1 MGTASKLL
9 AEQYQS
15 VLEEIKPAV
24 SEAAFARL
32 NESIRRNQ
40 ELLERLQRENK
51 LLRELRRLDL
61 LEKYGPSAETLS
73 DEQLELLELEPGVST
88 SEVEAESQRTQLTLP
103 RKSAPTRKHPG
114 RQQLPAELPRH
125 EQVVACSANQ
135 CVCGKCGKATTVIG
149 YETSEQLDI
158 EPARYFVRV
167 TKREKRAC
175 RTCEEQGVRCAP
187 LPARII
193 DKGLASDRVI
203 IDTVVSKYADHVP
216 IYRQSAILE
225 RETGIELSRATM
237 DGWVMRV
244 GELLSP
250 IVAAMGRELLEGDY
264 IQADETPVGVQMHDG
279 RGKNRQA
286 YLWQYSRPNGSVVF
300 DFRLGREREGPK
312 RFLGNFA
319 GILQSDGYGA
329 YDRVG
334 GPGIVHAGCW
344 AHARRKFFDAVKL
357 NPKDQTAIGIVAQM
371 DQLFGIDAQ
380 ARAQKITQSDRHL
393 LRQQKARSLLEQI
406 KAAIEAAR
414 IHALPGSALAK
425 GCNYTLTLWSR
436 LIRFLDYPQLEL
448 SNNLA
453 ENAIRPVVLGRKN
466 WIHIGSKEAGPRVAA
481 IVSIVETCRRLNV
494 PIRDYLGW
502 VLPGLADRPI
512 SQTAELTP
520 AGLGQPKRFG
530 HATDILRGVE

>member
-1 MGTASKLL
+1 LSTASKPL
-9 AEQYQS
+9 AEQCQS

-24 SEAAFARL
+24 SEAIFERL
-32 NESIRRNQ
+32 KQSICRNR
-40 ELLERLQRENK
+40 ELLDRLQKENK

-73 DEQLELLELEPGVST
+73 DEQLELLELEPGVSST
-88 SEVEAESQRTQLTLP
+88 EVEAESQRAQLSLP
-103 RKSAPTRKHPG
+103 LKSVPARKHPG
-114 RQQLPAELPRH
+114 RQQLPAELPRE
-125 EQVVACSANQ
+125 EQVIACTPDQ
-135 CVCGKCGKATTVIG
+135 CVCGKCGKETSVIG
-149 YETSEQLDI
+149 YETSEQLDV
-158 EPARYFVRV
+158 EPAKYFVRV

-175 RTCEEQGVRCAP
+175 KACEELGVQCAP
-187 LPARII
+187 LPVRII

-250 IVAAMGRELLEGDY
+250 IVSVMGRELLEGDY

-286 YLWQYSRPNGSVVF
+286 DLWQYSRPNGSVVF

-312 RFLGNFA
+312 RFLGNFE

-334 GPGIVHAGCW
+334 GPAMVHAGCW
-344 AHARRKFFDAVKL
+344 AHARRKFFEAVKL
-357 NPKDQTAIGIVAQM
+357 NPKDQTAIGIVALM
-371 DQLFGIDAQ
+371 DQLFAIDAQ
-380 ARAQKITQSDRHL
+380 ARAQKLTQSDRHL
-393 LRQQKARSLLEQI
+393 LREQKARPLLEQI
-406 KAAIEAAR
+406 KGAIEATR
-414 IHALPGSALAK
+414 VQALPSSALAK

-436 LIRFLDYPQLEL
+436 LTRFLDYPQLEL

-453 ENAIRPVVLGRKN
+453 ENAIRPVALGRKN

-481 IVSIVETCRRLNV
+481 IVSIVETCRRLNI
-494 PIRDYLGW
+494 PIRDYLSS

-512 SQTAELTP
+512 SQTPELTP
-520 AGLGQPKRFG
+520 TAWGNRNRSSTLLPST
-530 HATDILRGVE
+530 AV